1 MIPVMDNPAIE
12 NRRILISGASV
23 AGPALAYWLTRRGF
37 HPTVVERAPHLRGGG
52 YAVDFRGAAHLSV
65 LEKMGI
71 GDQIREQQ
79 TQLATTTY
87 VNSDGRPV
95 AQMPAGIFAGDVEIL
110 RGDLGRILY
119 EATRDGTEYLFGDSI
134 TGLRQHTDGV
144 HVTFTHAAPRTFDL
158 VIGADGLH
166 SNVRR
171 LAFADD
177 PGSVRDLGL
186 YVSIFSV
193 ADSFGLDH
201 SGLLYSVP
209 GKTAAVFSARQTG
222 QAVAQFFFLA
232 PDRDP
237 ISFDYHDTGQ
247 QRKIT
252 ASAFEGVGWQV
263 PRLLEQ
269 MPEAADFYFDSVSQV
284 HLDRWSAGRVALIG
298 DAGYAAGPGGNGT
311 GTAVIA
317 AYVLAGEL
325 AAAGGDYRVA
335 FARYEQLLRRYV
347 ARGQKQA
354 RGGAAFLAPATA
366 KKIRQ
371 RDRFF
376 RMLSRLPAKRFT
388 RYMTTRTAGAI
399 RLPGYDPAPAA
410 ACGRNPDAA

>member
-1 MIPVMDNPAIE
+1 MIPVMGNPAMK
-12 NRRILISGASV
+12 NLRILISGASV
-23 AGPALAYWLTRRGF
+23 AGPALAYWLARRGF
-37 HPTVVERAPHLRGGG
+37 RPTVVERAPSLRGGG
-52 YAVDFRGAAHLSV
+52 YAVDFRGPVHLSV

-71 GDQIREQQ
+71 LDQIRAQQ
-79 TQLATTTY
+79 TSLATTTY
-87 VNSDGRPV
+87 VNEEGRPV

-110 RGDLGRILY
+110 RGDLSRILY
-119 EATRDGTEYLFGDSI
+119 EATRDGTEYLFGDSV
-134 TGLRQHTDGV
+134 TSLRQDADGV
-144 HVTFTHAAPRTFDL
+144 QVTFAHAAPRTFDL

-171 LAFADD
+171 LAFADS

-193 ADSFGLDH
+193 ANSFGLDH

-209 GKTAAVFSARQTG
+209 GRTAAVFSARQTG
-222 QAVAQFFFLA
+222 QAVAQFFFTA
-232 PDRDP
+232 PDRGS
-237 ISFDYHDTGQ
+237 ISYDYQDADQQQKIVASIFD
-247 QRKIT
+247 
-252 ASAFEGVGWQV
+252 GVGWQV

-284 HLDRWSAGRVALIG
+284 DLDRWSTGRVALIG

-325 AAAGGDYRVA
+325 AAADGDYRVA
-335 FARYEQLLRRYV
+335 FARYEQLLRPYV

-354 RGGAAFLAPATA
+354 RGGAAFLAPATT

-376 RMLSRLPAKRFT
+376 RILTYLPAKGLI
-388 RYMTTRTAGAI
+388 RYLSTRTAAAI
-399 RLPGYDPAPAA
+399 RLPDYT
-410 ACGRNPDAA
+410 

>member
-1 MIPVMDNPAIE
+1 MIQVMDNLTG

-23 AGPALAYWLTRRGF
+23 AGPALAYWLARHGF
-37 HPTVVERAPHLRGGG
+37 RPTVVERAPHLRGGG

-71 GDQIREQQ
+71 GDQIRGQQ
-79 TQLATTTY
+79 THLATTTY
-87 VNSDGRPV
+87 VDSAGCPV

-110 RGDLGRILY
+110 RGDLGQILF
-119 EATRDGTEYLFGDSI
+119 EATGDSTEYLFGDSI
-134 TGLRQHTDGV
+134 TGLRQDADGV
-144 HVTFTHAAPRTFDL
+144 HVTFAHAAPRTFDL

-171 LAFADD
+171 LAFADN
-177 PGSVRDLGL
+177 PAFVRDLGL

-193 ADSFGLDH
+193 ANSFGLDH

-209 GKTAAVFSARQTG
+209 GKTAAVSSARRAG
-222 QAVAQFFFLA
+222 QAVAQFFFSA

-237 ISFDYHDTGQ
+237 ISFDHHDTGQ
-247 QRKIT
+247 QHKIV

-325 AAAGGDYRVA
+325 ATAGGDYRVA

-366 KKIRQ
+366 KKISQ

-376 RMLSRLPAKRFT
+376 RMLSSCRPRA
-388 RYMTTRTAGAI
+388 
-399 RLPGYDPAPAA
+399 
-410 ACGRNPDAA
+410 